1 MLLACL
7 KRKDEEIEMRRPW
20 IILLIFMLLFVSC
33 SVMKQTLEGTVKT
46 EITDP
51 DGQEWIVVSK
61 DDALV
66 TMTKKMKEHESVEI
80 TVDNRGK
87 PSAWAA
93 FVQLLM
99 MRTTLTV
106 GEKDND

>member
-1 MLLACL
+1 M
-7 KRKDEEIEMRRPW
+7 KRIA
-20 IILLIFMLLFVSC
+20 IVILCAVFLMSC
-33 SVMKQTLEGTVKT
+33 GTITKTLEGTVTT

-51 DGQEWIVVSK
+51 DGQEWVVVSK

-66 TMTKKMKEHESVEI
+66 TMTKKVKEHESVEI

-99 MRTTLTV
+99 MRTSFTV
-106 GEKDND
+106 GEKDDD